1 MENTKNEPAGT
12 ANNYKQFAILLFGF
26 TLLGI
31 GPIGLYKPILAPY
44 LKSAGFAGTAI
55 GFTIGLMGL
64 SKSIFNIP
72 AGALSDKYGRKPIL
86 VTGMLLLSVC
96 YPFYLMG
103 KNIALLAVA
112 RVFQGAGNS
121 VSAQPAMTAVADL
134 LGKKRAF
141 GMGMM
146 ESCSYF
152 AVSGFALFAGYVAT
166 RYGMLAPFYVGMPI
180 SLAGALFLY
189 LFLKESKPDLPA
201 TAPAAQAAAGSPT
214 QAVAVA
220 DDCQTP
226 AQVWKKLLTNP
237 GFASMCYLG
246 FMTKLTDEGILV
258 TLIPLVA
265 AMLGFKVADI
275 ASFMAIGY
283 LTFALIQPLT
293 GWISDHIGRKPMF
306 VLGLLLLIA
315 AALMFPF
322 ATSYSVFVSII
333 IVLKIG
339 NALLYPS
346 LPAAAADMSPDRF
359 RGTGLSAYR
368 FFRDAG
374 VFGGPLIAGIALDVF
389 GKINAFYFVGGL
401 FILGLVL
408 TVATFK
414 ETMRKA

>member
-1 MENTKNEPAGT
+1 LDNARPEPAAS
-12 ANNYKQFAILLFGF
+12 ANNYKQFAILLIGF
-26 TLLGI
+26 TLFGI

-64 SKSIFNIP
+64 SKSICNIP
-72 AGALSDKYGRKPIL
+72 AGALSDKYGRKPVL
-86 VTGMLLLSVC
+86 VIGMLLLSVC

-103 KNIALLAVA
+103 KNIVLLAVA

-121 VSAQPAMTAVADL
+121 VAAQPAMTAVADL

-152 AVSGFALFAGYVAT
+152 AVSGFALLAGSIAT
-166 RYGMLAPFYVGMPI
+166 SYGMLAPFYIGMPI
-180 SLAGALFLY
+180 TLAGALFLY
-189 LFLKESKPDLPA
+189 LFLKESRPVVA
-201 TAPAAQAAAGSPT
+201 EAAAPSPD
-214 QAVAVA
+214 QAPGALA
-220 DDCQTP
+220 ECKSP
-226 AQVWKKLLTNP
+226 AEVWKKLLANP

-265 AMLGFKVADI
+265 ALMGFKVAAI

-306 VLGLLLLIA
+306 VLGLGLLTG

-322 ATSYSVFVSII
+322 ATSYSVFVAAI

-374 VFGGPLIAGIALDVF
+374 VFGGPVIAGIALDAL
-389 GKINAFYFVGGL
+389 GKINAFYFVAGL
-401 FILGLVL
+401 FLLGLLL

-414 ETMRKA
+414 ETVRKV